1 MSRRQLT
8 QKQHAFLE
16 YLVDHVGVHRVWP
29 TYREI
34 VGHFGYRSPNSVTQN
49 LQALAKKGFLR
60 RDDAGYQLADHL
72 KEGRGIPLE
81 GHIEEGEIVATA
93 KAKRLALADLV
104 PGLDAARAYEIGE
117 QPVETETLSGSTHV
131 LLGEGDVERGGVG
144 VVLLDGRLVLRRV
157 YPYREGWRLEALNG
171 KEVTNHATPEDGPVR
186 VLGPYAGHAGPFG
199 LVCAPLAFMHPEDV
213 VTNYDAQRDGETW
226 SST

>member
-104 PGLDAARAYEIGE
+104 PGLDAAR
-117 QPVETETLSGSTHV
+117 
-131 LLGEGDVERGGVG
+131 GEGDVERGGIG

-157 YPYREGWRLEALNG
+157 YPYRDGWRLEALNG